1 MKKYMK
7 YLLLVLPIVVI
18 VLMSMPDSLSM
29 TRVAEGGAKI
39 QVPHSY
45 FEIMVFGQGAIF
57 ALPSAIITILLIVL
71 LFVHIFKKN
80 EALYNIEIGMCV
92 LTILFSLVNQIICG
106 TIYGLIIIVLYVVET
121 ILIILDKVK
130 ISKMD

>member
-1 MKKYMK
+1 MKKYIK

-18 VLMSMPDSLSM
+18 VLMAFPDSM
-29 TRVAEGGAKI
+29 TRVTEGGAKI
-39 QVPHSY
+39 QCPHSY

-71 LFVHIFKKN
+71 LFFHIFKKN

-106 TIYGLIIIVLYVVET
+106 TTYGLIIIALYVVET

-130 ISKMD
+130 ISQMD